1 MTPRVIVTRPA
12 DDALIWVH
20 QLNAAGCSAEALP
33 LIGIGAATSPAQV
46 AALQAAWQAL
56 DTYAAC
62 LFVSGNAVEHFFR
75 SNSLQVQ
82 GFIACDAI
90 EKVAISGLRCLAP
103 GPGTVTALRAVG
115 VPAAQIDAPP
125 PDAGQFD
132 SQALWQVIGPRD
144 WQGQRVLVVRGDSV
158 AAESSSLPETTSTTP
173 GRDWIAR
180 QWTEAGATVDFVS
193 VYERRPPALTPD
205 QCQRARDASVDGA
218 VWLFSSSEAVGNLV
232 GTAALAGTDWGRA
245 RAVATH
251 PRIAERVRQAGWGQ
265 VRESR
270 PALADI
276 VRAVAVVGAVR
287 SAR

>member
-1 MTPRVIVTRPA
+1 MTPRVLVTRPA
-12 DDALIWVH
+12 DDALAWVH
-20 QLNAAGCSAEALP
+20 QLNAAGCQAEALP
-33 LIGIGAATSPAQV
+33 LIEIGASSSPTQV
-46 AALQAAWQAL
+46 ATLQTVWQSL

-62 LFVSGNAVEHFFR
+62 LFVSGNAVEHFFKPKIVLAPK
-75 SNSLQVQ
+75 N
-82 GFIACDAI
+82 IAFDAI
-90 EKVAISGLRCLAP
+90 EKIVNSGLRCLAP

-132 SQALWQVIGPRD
+132 SQSLWQVIGPRD

-158 AAESSSLPETTSTTP
+158 TAESSGSPAATP

-180 QWTEAGATVDFVS
+180 QWTDAGAVVDFVS
-193 VYERRPPALTPD
+193 VYQRKPPRLTPA
-205 QCQRARDASVDGA
+205 QSQRAQTASTDGS
-218 VWLFSSSEAVGNLV
+218 VWLFSSSEAVGNLL
-232 GTAALAGTDWGRA
+232 GTAALADIHWGQA

-251 PRIAERVRQAGWGQ
+251 PRIAERVRQAGWGR
-265 VRESR
+265 VEESR

-276 VRAVAVVGAVR
+276 VRAVAVVGEAE

>member
-1 MTPRVIVTRPA
+1 MTAPVIVTRPA

-20 QLNAAGCSAEALP
+20 QLNAVGCQAEALP
-33 LIGIGAATSPAQV
+33 LIEIGAPTSLAEV
-46 AALQAAWQAL
+46 AALQATWQSL
-56 DTYAAC
+56 DAYAAC

-75 SNSLQVQ
+75 SNSPPAEAT
-82 GFIACDAI
+82 IAKIAI
-90 EKVAISGLRCLAP
+90 EKIASSGVRCLAP
-103 GPGTVTALRAVG
+103 GPGTATALRAAG

-125 PDAGQFD
+125 PDASQFD

-144 WQGQRVLVVRGDSV
+144 WRGQRVLVVRGDSV
-158 AAESSSLPETTSTTP
+158 TAEPSGNLGTTP

-193 VYERRPPALTPD
+193 VYERRPPLLTPM
-205 QCQRARDASVDGA
+205 QCQRAQAASTDGS
-218 VWLFSSSEAVGNLV
+218 VWLFSSSEAVGHLV
-232 GTAALAGTDWGRA
+232 SIAALAGTNWGRA

-251 PRIAERVRQAGWGQ
+251 PRIAERVRRAGWGP
-265 VRESR
+265 VEESR

-276 VRAVAVVGAVR
+276 VRAVAVVGAAK